1 MNTEYGT
8 PNFCGGE
15 DFLYLILVPMKKG
28 EEEKKNLGGMPTW
41 ACFPPQES
49 GISVDVNNW
58 EKYK

>member
-28 EEEKKNLGGMPTW
+28 EEKKNLGGDAYLGMLST
-41 ACFPPQES
+41 A
-49 GISVDVNNW
+49 GVGDISRC
-58 EKYK
+58 